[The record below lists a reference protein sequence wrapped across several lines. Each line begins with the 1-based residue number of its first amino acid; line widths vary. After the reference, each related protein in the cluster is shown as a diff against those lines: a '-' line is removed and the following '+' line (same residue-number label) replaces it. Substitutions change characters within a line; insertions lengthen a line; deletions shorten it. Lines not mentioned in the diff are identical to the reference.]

1 MNQNDSFLYFL
12 RVIAACSVLA
22 FTGVDLL
29 AADKE
34 TPDVK
39 VTSTSV
45 PSSPSVEDAKLR
57 RYFVSVGKNGD
68 ERYLKDWQ
76 GSEVGELE
84 KGNKNQTW
92 RWSREESQV
101 RLPVLP
107 GVPYQ
112 VHFKILTSVYNLS
125 ATSGIY
131 LEEQQLEPI
140 RNQGFQTVSVSIPAQ
155 KDAEVVLRVQ
165 CKTFIP
171 RVITAKSPSPSQDTR
186 ELGLCLTE
194 IEVQAEGAEQLARY
208 DACNNFFEHK

>member
-1 MNQNDSFLYFL
+1 MNTNNNFSCFFQVMAVFGL
-12 RVIAACSVLA
+12 LA
-22 FTGVDLL
+22 VTGVEML

-34 TPDVK
+34 TTDVK
-39 VTSTSV
+39 ATSTSAS
-45 PSSPSVEDAKLR
+45 SSPSTEDTTLR

-76 GSEVGELE
+76 GAEVGELE

-92 RWSREESQV
+92 RWSQEESQV

-131 LEEQQLEPI
+131 LGEQQLEPI
-140 RNQGFQTVSVSIPAQ
+140 RNEGFQTVSVSIPAQ
-155 KDAEVVLRVQ
+155 KEGEVVLRVL
-165 CKTFIP
+165 CKTFVP
-171 RVITAKSPSPSQDTR
+171 RIITAKTPHPSQDTR

-208 DACNNFFEHK
+208 DVCNHFYERQ